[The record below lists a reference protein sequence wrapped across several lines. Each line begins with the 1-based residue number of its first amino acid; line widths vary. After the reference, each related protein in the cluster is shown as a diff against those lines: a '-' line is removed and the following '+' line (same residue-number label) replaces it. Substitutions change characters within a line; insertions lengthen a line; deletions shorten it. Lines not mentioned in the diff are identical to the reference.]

1 MARCAVS
8 ELPALHDAL
17 VTVYVRGLADE
28 GLIVGSDV
36 VRYGMDAG
44 LAVRSAFT
52 ALPLDRLGEPVTDE
66 LAAFVAERLELTRYL
81 VDLGPGAAPSV
92 STCGTLRRPARRLS
106 VAVRFFG
113 ELLRSA
119 GAGFRRTSCNGSALP
134 DAATGSTSTI
144 RSGRRPRWQTRP
156 VP

>member
-1 MARCAVS
+1 MPADHSASFVFIDWAMGGVAAVGDELGQLLIGPAHDGALAVS
-8 ELPALHDAL
+8 ELAALHDAL
-17 VTVYVRGLADE
+17 VTAYIGGLADE

-81 VDLGPGAAPSV
+81 VDLGLALPADV
-92 STCGTLRRPARRLS
+92 DVRKLRRPARR
-106 VAVRFFG
+106 
-113 ELLRSA
+113 
-119 GAGFRRTSCNGSALP
+119 
-134 DAATGSTSTI
+134 
-144 RSGRRPRWQTRP
+144 
-156 VP
+156 